1 MIVDAII
8 PAFNEEQSIALVVKG
23 LDAGLLRD
31 IIVADNGSTDGTPE
45 IARKAGAVVVNEPVK
60 GYGAACLAGVA
71 WSLGQERQPD
81 VIVFI
86 DGDFSDYP
94 EQLPQILQPI
104 REGRADLVIGSR
116 ALGRRDQGAML
127 PQQVFGN
134 WLATR
139 LIRMFYRYR
148 FTDLGPF
155 RAITREAYERLG
167 MKDRN
172 FGWTVEMQVKAA
184 KKKLRTVEVPV
195 NYRVRIGKSKVTGT
209 LKGSILAG
217 YKILLTIFRYL

>member
-1 MIVDAII
+1 MIADAII
-8 PAFNEEQSIALVVKG
+8 PAFNEEQSVALVIRG
-23 LDAGLLRD
+23 LDRSLLRN
-31 IIVADNGSTDGTPE
+31 IVVADNASTDRTASV
-45 IARKAGAVVVNEPVK
+45 AREAGAVVVSEPKK
-60 GYGAACLAGVA
+60 GYGAACLAAVA
-71 WSLGQERQPD
+71 WTLEQTPKPD
-81 VIVFI
+81 VLVFI
-86 DGDFSDYP
+86 DGDYSDYP
-94 EQLPQILQPI
+94 EQLPELLRPI
-104 REGRADLVIGSR
+104 QEGRADLVIGSR
-116 ALGRRDQGAML
+116 ALGQRDQGAMM
-127 PQQVFGN
+127 PQQIFGN

-139 LIRMFYRYR
+139 LIRMFYGYR

-155 RAITREAYERLG
+155 RAITRDAYERLG

-184 KKKLRTVEVPV
+184 KKKIKTAEVPV